1 MVEVLALY
9 CLMKNLKLI
18 SLSAVV
24 FSVVTSAAAQVP
36 SKAPAVSSAA
46 ASQPAPVVSELPT
59 QAINTSPPETNSA
72 FTASRQ
78 AAVDNLMAKPDIKR
92 WSIAI
97 QRQGYE
103 VSFSAKRAAAPV
115 AASVKPTPICHVIA
129 LSASNATDLL
139 KHGVWEV
146 CGDSIKQLEGDGSK
160 ADTGFSVAK
169 AVVYGPVH
177 LFFMGAIK
185 GVKALFD

>member
-1 MVEVLALY
+1 MAVAVELY

-18 SLSAVV
+18 SLAAVV

-36 SKAPAVSSAA
+36 SAA
-46 ASQPAPVVSELPT
+46 ASQPAQVVSSYPT
-59 QAINTSPPETNSA
+59 LAINASPPETNSA

-78 AAVDNLMAKPDIKR
+78 AAVDNLMGQPDIKR

-115 AASVKPTPICHVIA
+115 AASAKPTPICHVIT
-129 LSASNATDLL
+129 LSASNATSLL

-146 CGDSIKQLEGDGSK
+146 CGDAIKQLEGDGSK
-160 ADTGFSVAK
+160 TDVGFAVAK
-169 AVVYGPVH
+169 AVVYGPVFT
-177 LFFMGAIK
+177 LFMGAVK